1 LCYDFFPL
9 KKEDRMAKKKG
20 LWFGS
25 VFLMILSLSAAEWQ
39 KETADRI
46 AREKEYPLL
55 VESLQEQFPALTDGE
70 KAAAS
75 LIIGYCQSRLNNP
88 QAELSWMKK
97 YLEEFKAVDV
107 KLGFVPAVSRQK
119 ILQFR
124 ASWQK
129 DFPVIWE
136 LAPEAANSE
145 FAYFAPPGEV
155 KLRLQVSI
163 PCHFQLFDRE
173 GVLLAQG
180 VLGKEVRS
188 VAVPLT
194 ADFCKVPSHAFRL
207 LLTLRH
213 APEKTIEKYFAIGLG
228 YLYPED
234 VTFDPLTAEI
244 KLKGRELLPES
255 KSETIV
261 ISQRSQFDKKLFKKT
276 VLKNLLIGAAFF
288 VVNSTL
294 LTSAIDNPET
304 SLFAKSALYGT
315 GKTFKLAGIGFS
327 LAALSQL
334 PKVFKREKIIEEKT
348 VDLPEAR
355 TANEDLKRDLALSQK
370 KIRVKL
376 SVQAI

>member
-1 LCYDFFPL
+1 
-9 KKEDRMAKKKG
+9 MAIKKG
-20 LWFGS
+20 FCFGT
-25 VFLMILSLSAAEWQ
+25 VFLMILSLAAAEWQ

-55 VESLQEQFPALTDGE
+55 VENLQKQFPALADGE
-70 KAAAS
+70 KAAVS
-75 LIIGYCQSRLNNP
+75 LIIGYCQSRLKDF
-88 QAELSWMKK
+88 QAELFWMKK
-97 YLEEFKAVDV
+97 YLEEFRAVSV
-107 KLGFVPAVSRQK
+107 KIGFISAASRQK

-136 LAPEAANSE
+136 LGLEAADSE
-145 FAYFAPPGEV
+145 FAYFAPPGEL
-155 KLRLQVSI
+155 KLRLQVSV
-163 PCHFQLFDRE
+163 PCNFQLFGRE
-173 GVLLAQG
+173 GDLLAQG
-180 VLGKEVRS
+180 LLDQDVRS
-188 VAVPLT
+188 VAVPLM
-194 ADFCKVPSHAFRL
+194 ADFCKVSSHGFRL

-213 APEKTIEKYFAIGLG
+213 APEKTIEKYFTIELE

-234 VTFDPLTAEI
+234 VEFDPLSAEV
-244 KLKGRELLPES
+244 KLKGREWQPEN

-261 ISQRSQFDKKLFKKT
+261 ISQRMHFDKKLFKKT
-276 VLKNLLIGAAFF
+276 VLKNILIGAAFF
-288 VVNSTL
+288 VVRSTL
-294 LTSAIDNPET
+294 LTSTMDNSET

-315 GKTFKLAGIGFS
+315 RKVFNLAGIGFS

-355 TANEDLKRDLALSQK
+355 AANEDLKRDLELNRE

>member
-1 LCYDFFPL
+1 
-9 KKEDRMAKKKG
+9 MAKKKA
-20 LWFGS
+20 LWFGL
-25 VFLMILSLSAAEWQ
+25 VFLMVLSIQSADWQ

-46 AREKEYPLL
+46 AKEKEYPLL
-55 VESLQEQFPALTDGE
+55 VESLQKQFPGLADGE
-70 KAAAS
+70 KAAMS

-88 QAELSWMKK
+88 QAELFWMKK
-97 YLEEFKAVDV
+97 YLEEFKAADV
-107 KLGFVPAVSRQK
+107 KIGFIPAVSRQK

-136 LAPEAANSE
+136 LALETADSE
-145 FAYFAPPGEV
+145 FAYFAPAGKL
-155 KLRLQVSI
+155 KLRLQVSV
-163 PCHFQLFDRE
+163 PCNFQLFGRE

-188 VAVPLT
+188 VAVPLM
-194 ADFCKVPSHAFRL
+194 ADFCKASSHGFRL

-213 APEKTIEKYFAIGLG
+213 APEKTIEKYFAIELQ
-228 YLYPED
+228 YLFPED
-234 VTFDPLTAEI
+234 VAFDPFSASLR
-244 KLKGRELLPES
+244 LKGRELLPES

-261 ISQRSQFDKKLFKKT
+261 ISQRTQFDKKLFKKT
-276 VLKNLLIGAAFF
+276 VLKNILIGAAFF
-288 VVNSTL
+288 VIRSTL
-294 LTSAIDNPET
+294 LTSTMDKSET
-304 SLFAKSALYGT
+304 SLFAKSALYGMR
-315 GKTFKLAGIGFS
+315 KVSSLAGIGFS

-355 TANEDLKRDLALSQK
+355 AANENLKRDLALIRK

-376 SVQAI
+376 LVQAI

>member
-1 LCYDFFPL
+1 
-9 KKEDRMAKKKG
+9 MARNKG

-25 VFLMILSLSAAEWQ
+25 VFLMILSVVAADWQ

-55 VESLQEQFPALTDGE
+55 VESLQEQFPGLAAGE

-88 QAELSWMKK
+88 QAELFWMKK
-97 YLEEFKAVDV
+97 YLEEFRAAAV
-107 KLGFVPAVSRQK
+107 KIGFIPAASRQK

-124 ASWQK
+124 SSWRK

-136 LAPEAANSE
+136 LALEAADSE
-145 FAYFAPPGEV
+145 FAYFAPPSEL
-155 KLRLQVSI
+155 KLRLQVSL
-163 PCHFQLFDRE
+163 PCDFQLFGRE
-173 GVLLAQG
+173 GVLLAHG
-180 VLGKEVRS
+180 ALGEDVRIVVL
-188 VAVPLT
+188 PLA
-194 ADFCKVPSHAFRL
+194 ADFCKTASHGFRL
-207 LLTLRH
+207 LLTLRR
-213 APEKTIEKYFAIGLG
+213 APEKTIEKYFAIELA
-228 YLYPED
+228 YLTPED
-234 VTFDPLTAEI
+234 VTFDPLSAEV

-276 VLKNLLIGAAFF
+276 VLKNLLIAAAFF
-288 VVNSTL
+288 VVRSTL
-294 LTSAIDNPET
+294 LTSTMDNVET

-315 GKTFKLAGIGFS
+315 RKVFSLAGIGFS

-334 PKVFKREKIIEEKT
+334 PKVFQREKTIEEKT

-355 TANEDLKRDLALSQK
+355 ADNRALEHDLSLARNK
-370 KIRVKL
+370 VRVTLTVK
-376 SVQAI
+376 VI